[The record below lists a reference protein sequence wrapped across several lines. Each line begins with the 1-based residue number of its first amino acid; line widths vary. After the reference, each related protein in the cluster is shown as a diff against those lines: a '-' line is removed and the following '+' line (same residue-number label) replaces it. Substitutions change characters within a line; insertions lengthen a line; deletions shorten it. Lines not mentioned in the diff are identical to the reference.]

1 MPSMTKAAEITD
13 SVIMQNVESTT
24 EILTRLNEL
33 GLDLSIDD
41 FGTGYSSHSYL
52 ERFPVKRINIDKS
65 FVDDIGQ
72 GTDSEAIAKAVITL
86 GHSLSMQVMAEGV
99 KSEDQVAYLR
109 NHACNEIQG
118 YFYNEPISVEE
129 FPDIVERFSNNN

>member
-13 SVIMQNVESTT
+13 SVIMQNVKSTT

-41 FGTGYSSHSYL
+41 FGTGYSSLSYL
-52 ERFPVKRINIDKS
+52 KRFPVKRINIDKS

-72 GTDSEAIAKAVITL
+72 GTDFEAIAKAVITL

-109 NHACNEIQG
+109 DHACNEIQG

-129 FPDIVERFSNNN
+129 FPDIVERFSNSN

>member
-13 SVIMQNVESTT
+13 SVIMQNVKSTT

-41 FGTGYSSHSYL
+41 FGTGYSSLSYL
-52 ERFPVKRINIDKS
+52 KRFPVKRINIDKS
-65 FVDDIGQ
+65 FVDDIGL
-72 GTDSEAIAKAVITL
+72 GTDFEAIAKAVITL

-99 KSEDQVAYLR
+99 ESEDQVAYLR
-109 NHACNEIQG
+109 DHARNESQG
-118 YFYNEPISVEE
+118 FFYNEPISVKE
-129 FPDIVERFSNNN
+129 FPDIVERFSNSN

>member
-1 MPSMTKAAEITD
+1 MTKAAEITD
-13 SVIMQNVESTT
+13 SVIMQNVKSTT

-41 FGTGYSSHSYL
+41 FGTGYSSLSYL
-52 ERFPVKRINIDKS
+52 KRFPVKRINIDKS

-72 GTDSEAIAKAVITL
+72 GTDFEAIAKAVITL

-109 NHACNEIQG
+109 DHACNEIQG

-129 FPDIVERFSNNN
+129 FPDIVERFSNSN